1 MGRKNSEQERAGAS
15 AAGETTSGD
24 SVLGENVIGENA
36 LSRATPR
43 TAAPTE
49 DAPIGD
55 APIEAGADL
64 AGIGSD
70 SDADTDTVTATDA
83 DAIALP
89 GAAERQL
96 MAMELCAW
104 FALHKRDM
112 PWRRTNDPYAI
123 WISEA
128 MLQQTQVSR
137 VLDYWPRFLE
147 RFPTV
152 DALACAEDD
161 ALMAAWSGLGYY
173 RRAVALREAA
183 RVIASEY
190 GGRFPQR
197 LDEALDLPGVGPYTA
212 GAVLSIAYGF
222 SEPLVDGNVERVLA
236 RMFMLEDAA
245 GSSPLRRATWSLAAK
260 LVPPEAPADDPRAP
274 DGPGSFNQALM
285 ELGATLCTPKRPKC
299 LVCPWAKRCMA
310 RAAGRESELPR
321 PRVRPKAIEV
331 ELEIAL
337 ALGRDRVLL
346 RRRPS
351 TGRMAG
357 LFEFPTREV
366 ASSYLWPTTWPHES
380 LETGDEL
387 FRLRHGITRHRIEA
401 RVLRADL
408 WKPLPVGD
416 DAELFWL
423 PIASLAGRPLAG
435 LARKVAQ
442 ESDVLRRALSE

>member
-1 MGRKNSEQERAGAS
+1 MGREKSEQERAQRGAIGEGADDRAVDRAIERAAADS
-15 AAGETTSGD
+15 EAAGGS
-24 SVLGENVIGENA
+24 SVDP
-36 LSRATPR
+36 S
-43 TAAPTE
+43 
-49 DAPIGD
+49 
-55 APIEAGADL
+55 
-64 AGIGSD
+64 S
-70 SDADTDTVTATDA
+70 DA

-89 GAAERQL
+89 GLAERQL

-104 FALHKRDM
+104 FALHKRDL

-137 VLDYWPRFLE
+137 VLDYWPRFLD

-152 DALACAEDD
+152 DALARAEDD

-236 RMFMLEDAA
+236 RMFALEDPA
-245 GSSPLRRATWSLAAK
+245 GSSPLRRSTWALASK
-260 LVPPEAPADDPRAP
+260 LVPPDAPQDDPRAP

-299 LVCPWAKRCMA
+299 LVCPWAKRCAA

-321 PRVRPKAIEV
+321 PRVRPAAIEV

-366 ASSYLWPTTWPHES
+366 ASSHLWPTAWPHAS

-408 WKPLPVGD
+408 WKPLPVGE
-416 DAELFWL
+416 DADLFWL
-423 PIASLAGRPLAG
+423 PIASLAGRPLTG
-435 LARKVAQ
+435 LARKVAH
-442 ESDVLRRALSE
+442 ESDVLRRALSQ

>member
-1 MGRKNSEQERAGAS
+1 MSDDGREGDAKVDGTARDAAQVAGES
-15 AAGETTSGD
+15 AADDAVTE
-24 SVLGENVIGENA
+24 EA
-36 LSRATPR
+36 ATDGAV
-43 TAAPTE
+43 TDDAVTDDAVADDAAPT
-49 DAPIGD
+49 
-55 APIEAGADL
+55 
-64 AGIGSD
+64 
-70 SDADTDTVTATDA
+70 T
-83 DAIALP
+83 ALP
-89 GAAERQL
+89 LEERRL

-104 FALHKRDM
+104 FALHKRDL
-112 PWRRTNDPYAI
+112 PWRRTSDPYAI

-128 MLQQTQVSR
+128 MLQQTQVGR

-152 DALACAEDD
+152 DALADADDD

-173 RRAVALREAA
+173 RRAKALREAA
-183 RVIASEY
+183 RVVATEC
-190 GGRFPQR
+190 GGRFPER
-197 LDEALDLPGVGPYTA
+197 LDEALALPGVGPYTA
-212 GAVLSIAYGF
+212 GAVLSIAYGL

-236 RMFMLEDAA
+236 RVFELEHPA
-245 GSSPLRRATWSLAAK
+245 GSSPLRRRAWAIAAD
-260 LVPPEAPADDPRAP
+260 LVPPEAPIHDPKKP
-274 DGPGSFNQALM
+274 DGPGAFNQALM

-299 LVCPWAKRCMA
+299 LVCPWARRCRA
-310 RAAGRESELPR
+310 RANGRESELPI
-321 PRVRPKAIEV
+321 PRARPKPIDV

-346 RRRPS
+346 RRRPD

-366 ASSYLWPTTWPHES
+366 ASEHLWPKAWPHES

-423 PIASLAGRPLAG
+423 PIASLASRPLSG
-435 LARKVAQ
+435 LARKVAM
-442 ESDVLRRALSE
+442 ESDALRRALGAPR